1 MSAEVTSEIVQPA
14 KHGWVVDLQQGAA
27 RFHVRVFAV
36 EEQDYQ
42 QTRMEMPVTLDKP
55 AAITALRQA
64 MESLRESMHGV
75 KGGPSDV

>member
-1 MSAEVTSEIVQPA
+1 MSGEVTSEIVQPA

-27 RFHVRVFAV
+27 RFHVRVFAF
-36 EEQDYQ
+36 EEQEYQ

-75 KGGPSDV
+75 KGGTGDV